1 MGITTSDYAFVVAT
15 VVNLIVAVITLVV
28 FCILRPRFPTFYYP
42 KALGRNQI
50 NSGSY
55 FKWIS
60 HLVFHSSLKRILKR
74 HGLDAYMYL
83 RFLQTILFIFVA
95 YFLFFAITLFPIH
108 FTGEY
113 SFDDGNKTVSFIGLE
128 SLTLSNI
135 PPKSPRLWA
144 HFLFTILL
152 SATVYVVL
160 YVLMKEYTELRAVH
174 LEKRLPENHTVLIT
188 GVAIHNEAEATSYVQ
203 RILPF
208 HSTTRR
214 NSINEVEEGL
224 VRSVHVVFDTEEL
237 VELQQKYERNIFK
250 LERAIVEQ
258 ESQPERLMHKSRSV
272 KRPLG
277 DPNTEKD
284 RIEYYQDKLQGIYRD
299 IISRQEHDVGL
310 KPVNAAF
317 ITFQHKNVARLLT
330 QSVLTD
336 RLLLGEQVHQA
347 PDPKAVV
354 WKNISASPNGVFVR
368 KLVLDAFVLAMSLL
382 WVIPIGFFSL
392 LTTVENL
399 DKMMPSLVNLLRKS
413 QLLFSIVEGIL
424 PVLLTIIFLAMV
436 PFVIRTAT
444 SKVGYH
450 SQIKIELVVTQKL
463 FVFYYINVFM
473 SFLLGPSAL
482 DLIKRLST
490 NSDFNTI
497 VTLLSTNI
505 PLQSEPMMI
514 YVMTQA
520 LSSFP
525 GELLRIIVTLLST
538 NIPLQSEP
546 MMIYVM
552 TQALSSFPGEL
563 LRIVPLI
570 IRAIYHRFLCK
581 TVREHEKADK
591 DTIGYFDYVGHYSQ
605 DLLIFAI
612 VITYST
618 MQPMIL
624 LFAIVYYCLALF
636 TTLYNIQFV
645 FPREYNA
652 GGVYWTAT
660 FGRMLFG
667 LGVFQLT
674 MVGLLGAKQF
684 YASPVLLVLIPITI
698 VFYRYCDRLFSKRA
712 KYGPLQ
718 SNRGATIEIDE
729 IREGSVLID
738 EEDLRDNMKDSYQ
751 QNELFP
757 PEQPMNRM
765 EENL

>member
-1 MGITTSDYAFVVAT
+1 
-15 VVNLIVAVITLVV
+15 
-28 FCILRPRFPTFYYP
+28 
-42 KALGRNQI
+42 
-50 NSGSY
+50 
-55 FKWIS
+55 
-60 HLVFHSSLKRILKR
+60 
-74 HGLDAYMYL
+74 
-83 RFLQTILFIFVA
+83 
-95 YFLFFAITLFPIH
+95 
-108 FTGEY
+108 
-113 SFDDGNKTVSFIGLE
+113 
-128 SLTLSNI
+128 
-135 PPKSPRLWA
+135 
-144 HFLFTILL
+144 
-152 SATVYVVL
+152 
-160 YVLMKEYTELRAVH
+160 
-174 LEKRLPENHTVLIT
+174 
-188 GVAIHNEAEATSYVQ
+188 
-203 RILPF
+203 
-208 HSTTRR
+208 
-214 NSINEVEEGL
+214 
-224 VRSVHVVFDTEEL
+224 
-237 VELQQKYERNIFK
+237 
-250 LERAIVEQ
+250 
-258 ESQPERLMHKSRSV
+258 
-272 KRPLG
+272 
-277 DPNTEKD
+277 
-284 RIEYYQDKLQGIYRD
+284 
-299 IISRQEHDVGL
+299 
-310 KPVNAAF
+310 
-317 ITFQHKNVARLLT
+317 
-330 QSVLTD
+330 
-336 RLLLGEQVHQA
+336 VHQA

-354 WKNISASPNGVFVR
+354 WKNISASPNGVFFR

-482 DLIKRLST
+482 DLIKRLSN
-490 NSDFNTI
+490 NSDFNT
-497 VTLLSTNI
+497 
-505 PLQSEPMMI
+505 
-514 YVMTQA
+514 
-520 LSSFP
+520 
-525 GELLRIIVTLLST
+525 IVTLLST

-738 EEDLRDNMKDSYQ
+738 EEDFRDNMKDSYQ